1 MMIKINTNASGQI
14 LAFTP
19 YNARFIEGAHK
30 LNGKWNAAAK
40 GWIFDPLARNGLMA
54 LLKDVYG
61 YVEGDQVVTARLTA
75 KDEIRVT
82 RAPVI
87 FAGRVIARAMDR
99 DSGAK
104 TGDGVIL
111 DAGRITSGG
120 SMKNWETIIKEGAR
134 LIVRGLPASAAVGNQ
149 EWDVEIIPEDAP
161 APDAGALKEERARLV
176 ARLAEIDAQLSA
188 MAAGVA

>member
-1 MMIKINTNASGQI
+1 MNMIKITNASGQI
-14 LAFTP
+14 LAATP
-19 YNARFIEGAHK
+19 YNSRFIEGAHK
-30 LNGKWNAAAK
+30 LSGRWDAAAK
-40 GWIFDPLARNGLMA
+40 AWRFDPLARNGLLS

-61 YVEGDQVVTARLTA
+61 YVEGGQVVTACLTA

-120 SMKNWETIIKEGAR
+120 SMKNWETIVKEGAR
-134 LIVRGLPASAAVGNQ
+134 LIVRDLPASAAVTDQ
-149 EWDVEIIPEDAP
+149 HWDVEIIPEDAP